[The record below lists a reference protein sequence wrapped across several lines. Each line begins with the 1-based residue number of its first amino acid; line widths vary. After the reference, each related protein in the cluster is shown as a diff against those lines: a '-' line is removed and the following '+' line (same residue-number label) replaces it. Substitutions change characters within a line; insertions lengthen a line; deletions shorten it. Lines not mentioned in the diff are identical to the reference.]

1 MTKKLLY
8 FTIAL
13 LFAGMSLWACS
24 SDMEGESEKGAIRQM
39 TDQVAKDL
47 VHQIRSPIN
56 KARAVKDRE
65 EERLKDQE
73 DTAEEL
79 SRID

>member
-13 LFAGMSLWACS
+13 LFAGMSLWGCS
-24 SDMEGESEKGAIRQM
+24 NDTEGESEKGAIRQM

-47 VHQIRSPIN
+47 VHKMRDPID
-56 KARAVKDRE
+56 KARAVKVQQE
-65 EERLKDQE
+65 EGFGEVEGTDE
-73 DTAEEL
+73 
-79 SRID
+79 

>member
-1 MTKKLLY
+1 MTKRLLC

-24 SDMEGESEKGAIRQM
+24 SEPEGESEKGAIKQM

-56 KARAVKDRE
+56 KARAVKVQQ
-65 EERLKDQE
+65 EERLGKME
-73 DTAEEL
+73 DTVE
-79 SRID
+79 